1 MRQWLTEEPD
11 ADKQS
16 WATRYKIGYNRT
28 DCRLVVDV
36 PDKYAGNLVR
46 ASDCVRSMPQICRQV
61 VTDWEGSDK
70 WFIYVG
76 AIPPEWISWAE
87 GAIVDEPR

>member
-1 MRQWLTEEPD
+1 MKYELN
-11 ADKQS
+11 KL
-16 WATRYKIGYNRT
+16 YNM
-28 DCRLVVDV
+28 DCMEAMKDI

-46 ASDCVRSMPQICRQV
+46 AADYVRSMPQICRQV

-76 AIPPEWISWAE
+76 AIPPEWISWEE
-87 GAIVDEPR
+87 GAIADEPR